1 MKYILN
7 IVFIFSFIFNF
18 LYAKETRNLLLLSSY
33 HQTLP
38 WTEEYTNGV
47 KNFIAA
53 QELYGIELYQEYM
66 ENIRLR
72 DDFDEKLW
80 LDYLKRKYKNVRI
93 DALLVDSSYGTDFQV
108 RHAHGIFGDIPVV
121 VFAKNSYIKET
132 GKNYF
137 FFQSQIGRA
146 VEKTV
151 ALALEQNPKSR
162 KIVVL
167 CNDETSSKDITALIK
182 RKVSLYKGYKVELLK
197 NLSIEQYKKHIAGLK
212 DDTVLFFTLMTK
224 DNNSRPFIPKKVIT
238 ELSEVSNVPVYT
250 FYSTLLGTGALGG
263 NTFDAKT
270 IGYSMAEAA
279 VDFMKNGSF
288 KQQYPSNKVIFDHNA
303 MARFGIEE
311 STLPENSL
319 ILNRKPTVFE
329 FYKKEILLFIS
340 SLVLIMFLA
349 VYLYLTNL
357 KLNRSREKI
366 KNKNSELLQEKLL
379 LRTIINSIPVRVFW
393 KDREGIYLG
402 ANKAFLGD
410 ASLKKEYE
418 LIGKNDFDMVWANE
432 AGLYRKDDS
441 EVMEHDK
448 PKLHI
453 IEEQTQE
460 NGKKVIVDTSKV
472 PLKNIRNEI
481 IGMIGVYQDVT
492 EHMQLSKELEE
503 LNKNLEKKV
512 EESTKEISLIKDQYE
527 KFISNIG
534 NEFLIYAFIPG
545 TKIVTYVSHAVEKIF
560 ELKHEEVINRS
571 WGKSINWTKKG
582 LDRNVKSYVDICGGI
597 IESDYFETEFIAP
610 SGELKT
616 CNVYSYPIKNNKG
629 EIIEIQGIIED
640 ITPQKKAEQ
649 ELIEQKEKAERATEI
664 KSEFLANMSHEIRT
678 PMNGII
684 GMAHL
689 VLKTDLDLKQR
700 NYINK
705 IHSSANILLGII
717 NDILDISKIEAGKM
731 EIEKEKF
738 DLFKVIKDVI
748 TLIKLKAEDKKLDV
762 AIEYDPNLSSE
773 FLGDALRINQ
783 ILINLLS
790 NAVKF
795 TDRGEIGL
803 RVKKAGED
811 RVRFEVTDTGIGLT
825 EEQMLKL
832 FRSFS
837 QADSS
842 TSKKYG
848 GTGLGLAISKKLVEL
863 MNGKIWVESKLGE
876 GSSFKFE
883 IELLENKDKIAKY
896 SVFNDKKVLIVD
908 DSRTWLDI
916 LSQLMS
922 SFGVD
927 IDTVLSGKEA
937 IEVLEKYPHEYDLVL
952 VDWNMPEL
960 NGIETC
966 RILEEKLDID
976 LNKIILISANT
987 LDDIKLEIGEHQ
999 INHYIH
1005 KPVNPQIF
1013 YNMLE
1018 EIFTGRTGKEE
1029 TSVLERGGNLEK
1041 QIRTLKGSS
1050 ILLVEDNEINQ
1061 EIILDLLENSGI
1073 NIDTANDGFEAV
1085 KKFEKSSYEL
1095 ILMDIQMPVL
1105 DGYEATKEIRK
1116 TDKQIP
1122 IIALTA
1128 NAMKEDSE
1136 KTREAG
1142 MNRHLNKPIEV
1153 EQLFLTLL
1161 EFIPKKTD
1169 ITQISPVEKREQ
1181 SSELPEFETFDKEYA
1196 LNLVMGKKSAF
1207 MQILKGIK
1215 QFKDIEFSTLGDEEF
1230 KRTMHTV
1237 KGLSASLGAS
1247 SLNELSE
1254 EMEQSLNRDML
1265 PRFKEELYRIIDEIE
1280 NKLPEKKADKK
1291 EISKEERDQ
1300 MFERLKEAVET
1311 KRAKNCKMVIEE
1323 LEKYNLD
1330 EKDTELFGQIKGLIF
1345 KFKFKQAKELF

>member
-7 IVFIFSFIFNF
+7 IVFSFSFIFNL
-18 LYAKETRNLLLLSSY
+18 LYAKETKNLLLLSSY

-38 WTEEYTNGV
+38 WTEEYTKGV
-47 KNFIAA
+47 KDFIAA
-53 QELYGIELYQEYM
+53 RGSYNIDLYQEYM

-72 DDFDEKLW
+72 DNFDEKLW
-80 LDYLKRKYKNVRI
+80 LDYLKRKYKNIRI
-93 DALLVDSSYGTDFQV
+93 DAVLVDSSYGTDFQV
-108 RHAHGIFGDIPVV
+108 KYAHRMFGDIPVV

-137 FFQSQIGRA
+137 FFQSQVDKA

-151 ALALEQNPKSR
+151 ALALGQNSKSR
-162 KIVVL
+162 KVVIL

-182 RKVSLYKGYKVELLK
+182 KKVYLHKGYKVELLK
-197 NLSIEQYKKHIAGLK
+197 NLSLAQYKKHIAALK

-224 DNNSRPFIPKKVIT
+224 DEKGRTLIPRKLIMQ
-238 ELSEVSNVPVYT
+238 LAEVSNFPVYT

-263 NTFDAKT
+263 NTVDAKT

-279 VDFMKNGSF
+279 VDFMEKGSF
-288 KQQYPSNKVIFDHNA
+288 KQNYPSNKAIFDHDA
-303 MARFGIEE
+303 MTRFGISE
-311 STLPENSL
+311 SSLPENSL
-319 ILNRKPTVFE
+319 ILNKKPTVFE
-329 FYKKEILLFIS
+329 FYKKEILMFIL
-340 SLVLIMFLA
+340 SLLLIMFLA

-366 KNKNSELLQEKLL
+366 KAKNSELLQEKLL

-393 KDREGIYLG
+393 KNREGVFLG

-410 ASLKKEYE
+410 ASLNKENE
-418 LIGKNDFDMVWANE
+418 IIGKNDFDMVWAKE
-432 AGLYRKDDS
+432 AEFYRKDDN
-441 EVMEHDK
+441 EVMEQDK

-453 IEEQTQE
+453 IEEQSQE

-492 EHMQLSKELEE
+492 EHMQLSKDLEE

-527 KFISNIG
+527 KFINNIG
-534 NEFLIYAFIPG
+534 KEFIIYAYIPG

-560 ELKHEEVINRS
+560 ELKQDELINRS

-582 LDRNVKSYVDICGGI
+582 LERNVKSYVDICAGI
-597 IESDYFETEFIAP
+597 IEADYFETEFTAP

-616 CNVYSYPIKNNKG
+616 CNVYSYPIKSSTG
-629 EIIEIQGIIED
+629 EILEIQGIIED
-640 ITPQKKAEQ
+640 ITPQKKAEL
-649 ELIEQKEKAERATEI
+649 ELIEQKEKAEKATEI

-748 TLIKLKAEDKKLDV
+748 SLIKLKAEDKKLDV

-773 FLGDALRINQ
+773 FFGDALRINQ

-795 TDRGEIGL
+795 TDHGEVGL

-825 EEQMLKL
+825 EDQTHKL

-848 GTGLGLAISKKLVEL
+848 GTGLGLSISKKLVEL
-863 MNGKIWVESKLGE
+863 MNGKIWVESRLGE
-876 GSSFKFE
+876 GSVFKFE

-960 NGIETC
+960 KGIETC

-987 LDDIKLEIGEHQ
+987 LDDIKLEIGNHQ
-999 INHYIH
+999 VNHYIH

-1013 YNMLE
+1013 YNMIE
-1018 EIFTGRTGKEE
+1018 EIFTGREGKEE
-1029 TSVLERGGNLEK
+1029 TSVLKRGSSLEK
-1041 QIRTLKGSS
+1041 EIKTLKGSN

-1061 EIILDLLENSGI
+1061 EIIIDLLESSGI

-1085 KKFEKSSYEL
+1085 KKFEHNSYEL

-1116 TDKQIP
+1116 TDKEIP

-1136 KTREAG
+1136 KTKQAG

-1161 EFIPKKTD
+1161 EFIPKKTE
-1169 ITQISPVEKREQ
+1169 IIENSSVEKREQ
-1181 SSELPEFETFDKEYA
+1181 GDELPEFESFDKEYA
-1196 LNLVMGKKSAF
+1196 LKLVMGKKSAF

-1215 QFKDIEFSTLGDEEF
+1215 QFKDMKFSSLEDEEF
-1230 KRTMHTV
+1230 QRTMHTV
-1237 KGLSASLGAS
+1237 KGLSASLGAFR
-1247 SLNELSE
+1247 LKELSKE
-1254 EMEQSLNRDML
+1254 IEQSLDRSIL
-1265 PRFKEELYRIIDEIE
+1265 PQFTEELYRIIGEIE
-1280 NKLPEKKADKK
+1280 SKLPAQKADKK
-1291 EISKEERDQ
+1291 DISKEERDK
-1300 MFERLKEAVET
+1300 MFGELKKAVES

-1330 EKDTELFGQIKGLIF
+1330 ERDTELFGQIKGLIS